1 MRGRKLSISKEIAK
15 WSSESGLDKRVPVR
29 GRKLSSSGVLPASI
43 DSNGLDKRVPVR
55 GRKLEKLDEESQ
67 QEEEFR

>member
-1 MRGRKLSISKEIAK
+1 MC
-15 WSSESGLDKRVPVR
+15 LDKRVPVR
-29 GRKLSSSGVLPASI
+29 GRKQSDLILDVVSKHC
-43 DSNGLDKRVPVR
+43 LDKRVPVR

>member
-1 MRGRKLSISKEIAK
+1 M
-15 WSSESGLDKRVPVR
+15 
-29 GRKLSSSGVLPASI
+29 VLVERALNMS
-43 DSNGLDKRVPVR
+43 LDKRVPVR